1 MHASPDDPL
10 TADYAD
16 FADGFIR
23 HIRVIRGNNFL
34 VRLVWLRL
42 RRAGPSVS
50 KIGNVAFR
58 LLRSFVGG
66 ASHLVPLHRKKIFR
80 PPPPAPTTI
89 YVRPGYN
96 RVLAEQFEA
105 LKLKRVDLVK
115 DKVEAHSQGDLREN
129 FGFKAAK
136 EAIRAVD
143 RKMTALDR
151 FVARN
156 TFIEVDP
163 ATWLT
168 KPTPTL
174 QLGHVTVIEKQDVA
188 TNRSHRFTFLVTTYG
203 ETASDPE
210 SGIECLP
217 HNSPLATAV
226 LGLAADAHTK
236 VTLPA
241 GEAILTVRSIRNP
254 TRSELERLLTAI
266 KPPAIEEE
274 GE

>member
-1 MHASPDDPL
+1 MPL
-10 TADYAD
+10 A
-16 FADGFIR
+16 
-23 HIRVIRGNNFL
+23 
-34 VRLVWLRL
+34 
-42 RRAGPSVS
+42 
-50 KIGNVAFR
+50 
-58 LLRSFVGG
+58 
-66 ASHLVPLHRKKIFR
+66 RKRIFR
-80 PPPPAPTTI
+80 IPAPAPTTI

-96 RVLAEQFEA
+96 RVLAEEFEA
-105 LKLKRVDLVK
+105 LKVKRVGLVK

-136 EAIRAVD
+136 DAIRAVD

-163 ATWLT
+163 AAWLT
-168 KPTPTL
+168 KPTDTL
-174 QLGHVTVIEKQDVA
+174 LLGHVITIEKQDVA
-188 TNRSHRFTFLVTTYG
+188 TNRLHRFTFLVTTHG

-217 HNSPLATAV
+217 HNSPLATAM
-226 LGLAADAHTK
+226 LGLAPNAHMK

-241 GEAILTVRSIRNP
+241 GEAVLTVLSIRNP
-254 TRSELERLLTAI
+254 TQAELDRLLTAI
-266 KPPAIEEE
+266 KPPDVEDD

>member
-1 MHASPDDPL
+1 MP
-10 TADYAD
+10 
-16 FADGFIR
+16 
-23 HIRVIRGNNFL
+23 
-34 VRLVWLRL
+34 L
-42 RRAGPSVS
+42 RR
-50 KIGNVAFR
+50 KNLFR
-58 LLRSFVGG
+58 
-66 ASHLVPLHRKKIFR
+66 I
-80 PPPPAPTTI
+80 PPPAPTTI

-96 RVLAEQFEA
+96 RVLAEEFEA
-105 LKLKRVDLVK
+105 LKRKRVDLVK

-168 KPTPTL
+168 KPTDTL
-174 QLGHVTVIEKQDVA
+174 QLGHVATIEKQDLG
-188 TNRSHRFTFLVTTYG
+188 TKRKHRFTFLVTTHG
-203 ETASDPE
+203 ETANDPE

-217 HNSPLATAV
+217 HNSPLAAAL
-226 LGLAADAHTK
+226 LGLAVDAPATVK
-236 VTLPA
+236 LPA

-254 TRSELERLLTAI
+254 TQPELDRLLTAI
-266 KPPAIEEE
+266 KPPEIEDEAD
-274 GE
+274 

>member
-1 MHASPDDPL
+1 MP
-10 TADYAD
+10 
-16 FADGFIR
+16 
-23 HIRVIRGNNFL
+23 
-34 VRLVWLRL
+34 L
-42 RRAGPSVS
+42 RRKKLFHLPS
-50 KIGNVAFR
+50 A
-58 LLRSFVGG
+58 
-66 ASHLVPLHRKKIFR
+66 
-80 PPPPAPTTI
+80 APRTI

-168 KPTPTL
+168 KATDKL
-174 QLGHVTVIEKQDVA
+174 QLGHVATIEKQEVA
-188 TNRSHRFTFLVTTYG
+188 TKRKHRFTFLVTTHG

-217 HNSPLATAV
+217 HNSPLAAAV
-226 LGLAADAHTK
+226 IGLPVNVPTK
-236 VTLPA
+236 VVLPA
-241 GEAILTVRSIRNP
+241 GEAIVSVCAIRNP
-254 TRSELERLLTAI
+254 TQSELDRLLTAI
-266 KPPAIEEE
+266 KAPESEDE
-274 GE
+274 

>member
-1 MHASPDDPL
+1 MPIS
-10 TADYAD
+10 
-16 FADGFIR
+16 
-23 HIRVIRGNNFL
+23 
-34 VRLVWLRL
+34 
-42 RRAGPSVS
+42 
-50 KIGNVAFR
+50 
-58 LLRSFVGG
+58 
-66 ASHLVPLHRKKIFR
+66 RKRIFR
-80 PPPPAPTTI
+80 IAAPPPTTI

-96 RVLAEQFEA
+96 RVLAEEFEA
-105 LKLKRVDLVK
+105 LKVKRVGLVK

-143 RKMTALDR
+143 RKMTSLDR

-168 KPTPTL
+168 KPTATL
-174 QLGHVTVIEKQDVA
+174 QLGHVTTIEKQDVA
-188 TNRSHRFTFLVTTYG
+188 TNRIHRFTFLVTTYG

-226 LGLAADAHTK
+226 LGLAANAQTR

-241 GEAILTVRSIRNP
+241 GPAILTVLSIRNP
-254 TRSELERLLTAI
+254 TQAELDRLL
-266 KPPAIEEE
+266 PAITPPEIEDEE
-274 GE
+274 

>member
-1 MHASPDDPL
+1 M
-10 TADYAD
+10 
-16 FADGFIR
+16 
-23 HIRVIRGNNFL
+23 
-34 VRLVWLRL
+34 
-42 RRAGPSVS
+42 
-50 KIGNVAFR
+50 
-58 LLRSFVGG
+58 
-66 ASHLVPLHRKKIFR
+66 PLHRKRIFR
-80 PPPPAPTTI
+80 LPPPAPTTI

-96 RVLAEQFEA
+96 RVLAEEFEA
-105 LKLKRVDLVK
+105 LKVKRVGLVQ

-168 KPTPTL
+168 KPTATL
-174 QLGHVTVIEKQDVA
+174 QLGHVTTLEKQDVA
-188 TNRSHRFTFLVTTYG
+188 TNRKHRFTFLVTTHG

-226 LGLAADAHTK
+226 LGLAAGAQTK

-241 GEAILTVRSIRNP
+241 GEAILTVLSIRNP
-254 TRSELERLLTAI
+254 TQTELDRLLTAI
-266 KPPAIEEE
+266 KPPEIEEE
-274 GE
+274 E

>member
-1 MHASPDDPL
+1 MP
-10 TADYAD
+10 
-16 FADGFIR
+16 
-23 HIRVIRGNNFL
+23 
-34 VRLVWLRL
+34 L
-42 RRAGPSVS
+42 RR
-50 KIGNVAFR
+50 KT
-58 LLRSFVGG
+58 
-66 ASHLVPLHRKKIFR
+66 IFR
-80 PPPPAPTTI
+80 TPPPAPTTI

-96 RVLAEQFEA
+96 RVLAEEFEA
-105 LKLKRVDLVK
+105 LKHKRVELVK

-168 KPTPTL
+168 KPTDTL
-174 QLGHVTVIEKQDVA
+174 QLGHVTTIEKQDIG
-188 TNRSHRFTFLVTTYG
+188 TNRKHRFTFLVTTHG
-203 ETASDPE
+203 ETASDPD

-226 LGLAADAHTK
+226 LGLAGGAQTK
-236 VTLPA
+236 VRLPA
-241 GEAILTVRSIRNP
+241 GEALLTVRSIRNP
-254 TRSELERLLTAI
+254 TQEELDRLLSPI
-266 KPPAIEEE
+266 RPPEIEDE
-274 GE
+274 G

>member
-1 MHASPDDPL
+1 MPM
-10 TADYAD
+10 
-16 FADGFIR
+16 
-23 HIRVIRGNNFL
+23 
-34 VRLVWLRL
+34 
-42 RRAGPSVS
+42 RR
-50 KIGNVAFR
+50 KQ
-58 LLRSFVGG
+58 
-66 ASHLVPLHRKKIFR
+66 IFR
-80 PPPPAPTTI
+80 QPPPAPTTI

-96 RVLAEQFEA
+96 RVLAEEFEA
-105 LKLKRVDLVK
+105 LKVKRVGLVK

-136 EAIRAVD
+136 DAIRAVD

-168 KPTPTL
+168 KPTATL
-174 QLGHVTVIEKQDVA
+174 QLGHVTTIEKQDVA
-188 TNRSHRFTFLVTTYG
+188 TKRKHRFTFLVTTYG

-226 LGLAADAHTK
+226 LGLAAGAQNK
-236 VTLPA
+236 VMLPA
-241 GEAILTVRSIRNP
+241 GESVLTVLSIRNP
-254 TRSELERLLTAI
+254 TQAELDRLLSAI
-266 KPPAIEEE
+266 KPPEIEDEE
-274 GE
+274 

>member
-1 MHASPDDPL
+1 MPL
-10 TADYAD
+10 ARKR
-16 FADGFIR
+16 I
-23 HIRVIRGNNFL
+23 
-34 VRLVWLRL
+34 
-42 RRAGPSVS
+42 
-50 KIGNVAFR
+50 FR
-58 LLRSFVGG
+58 LP
-66 ASHLVPLHRKKIFR
+66 A
-80 PPPPAPTTI
+80 PAPTTI

-96 RVLAEQFEA
+96 RVLAEEFEA
-105 LKLKRVDLVK
+105 LKVKRVALVQ

-136 EAIRAVD
+136 DAIRAVD

-168 KPTPTL
+168 KPTAIV
-174 QLGHVTVIEKQDVA
+174 QLGHVITLEKQDGG
-188 TNRSHRFTFLVTTYG
+188 TRRKHRFTFLVTTHG

-217 HNSPLATAV
+217 HHSPLATAV
-226 LGLAADAHTK
+226 LGLTADAETK

-241 GEAILTVRSIRNP
+241 GEAVLTMRSIRNP
-254 TRSELERLLTAI
+254 TAAELARLLTAI
-266 KPPAIEEE
+266 KPPEIEEDAE
-274 GE
+274 

>member
-1 MHASPDDPL
+1 MPISRKR
-10 TADYAD
+10 
-16 FADGFIR
+16 I
-23 HIRVIRGNNFL
+23 
-34 VRLVWLRL
+34 
-42 RRAGPSVS
+42 
-50 KIGNVAFR
+50 FR
-58 LLRSFVGG
+58 L
-66 ASHLVPLHRKKIFR
+66 AA
-80 PPPPAPTTI
+80 PPPTTI

-96 RVLAEQFEA
+96 RVLAEEFEA
-105 LKLKRVDLVK
+105 LKVKRVGLVK

-136 EAIRAVD
+136 DAIRAVD

-168 KPTPTL
+168 KPTTTL
-174 QLGHVTVIEKQDVA
+174 LLGHVTTIEKQDVA
-188 TNRSHRFTFLVTTYG
+188 TNRKNRFTFLVTTYG

-217 HNSPLATAV
+217 HSSPLATAV
-226 LGLAADAHTK
+226 LGLAANAQTR

-241 GEAILTVRSIRNP
+241 GPAILTVLSVRNP
-254 TRSELERLLTAI
+254 TQAELDRLLTAI
-266 KPPAIEEE
+266 TPPEIEDEE
-274 GE
+274 

>member
-1 MHASPDDPL
+1 MPISRKK
-10 TADYAD
+10 
-16 FADGFIR
+16 F
-23 HIRVIRGNNFL
+23 
-34 VRLVWLRL
+34 
-42 RRAGPSVS
+42 
-50 KIGNVAFR
+50 FR
-58 LLRSFVGG
+58 LP
-66 ASHLVPLHRKKIFR
+66 VP
-80 PPPPAPTTI
+80 AATTI
-89 YVRPGYN
+89 YVRKGYN

-105 LKLKRVDLVK
+105 LKLKRVGLVK

-168 KPTPTL
+168 KPTDTL
-174 QLGHVTVIEKQDVA
+174 QLGHVTTIEKQDVA
-188 TNRSHRFTFLVTTYG
+188 TKRKHRFTFLVATHG

-217 HNSPLATAV
+217 HHSPLATAV
-226 LGLAADAHTK
+226 LGLAADAQVK
-236 VTLPA
+236 VVLPA
-241 GEAILTVRSIRNP
+241 GESLLTVCSIRNP
-254 TRSELERLLTAI
+254 TQTELDRLLMEI
-266 KPPAIEEE
+266 KPPEIEDEEE
-274 GE
+274 

>member
-1 MHASPDDPL
+1 MP
-10 TADYAD
+10 
-16 FADGFIR
+16 
-23 HIRVIRGNNFL
+23 
-34 VRLVWLRL
+34 L
-42 RRAGPSVS
+42 RR
-50 KIGNVAFR
+50 KN
-58 LLRSFVGG
+58 
-66 ASHLVPLHRKKIFR
+66 IFR
-80 PPPPAPTTI
+80 PPPPSPTTI

-96 RVLAEQFEA
+96 RVLAEEFEA
-105 LKLKRVDLVK
+105 LKVKRVALVA

-168 KPTPTL
+168 KPTDTL
-174 QLGHVTVIEKQDVA
+174 QLGHVTTIEKQDVG
-188 TNRSHRFTFLVTTYG
+188 TKRIHRFTFLVTTYG
-203 ETASDPE
+203 ETSTDPE

-217 HNSPLATAV
+217 HSSPLASAV
-226 LGLAADAHTK
+226 LGLAAGEQTQ
-236 VTLPA
+236 VRLPA
-241 GEAILTVRSIRNP
+241 GESLLTVRSIRNP
-254 TRSELERLLTAI
+254 TPAELERLLMPI
-266 KPPAIEEE
+266 KPPEIEDD